1 MTITM
6 PAVLLRWPRMTSVL
20 CTATLHYS
28 LLLLAIWLSHTP
40 NTPWQHNGIRPSI
53 LEVSLI
59 GPASAVPDLLPA
71 RTNVN
76 TMVAATPLP
85 AKQVPERTQKAAARQ
100 TAQPTAL
107 PTPTSS
113 STVKAAPAQEASP
126 AQPVKATAN
135 TGSHDSKDNAID
147 HTTHGATGST
157 SNDVQRTQAA
167 QAAQATHQ
175 TSTAQNR
182 QAQPDYAYNPPPD
195 YPIALRENNI
205 SGIVHMQVL
214 VQIDGSPREITV
226 HKSSGY
232 RLMDEAAVRAVR
244 RWRFIPAL
252 DNGRASTGWVEFPI
266 RFSLTNS

>member
-1 MTITM
+1 MTLTM

-28 LLLLAIWLSHTP
+28 LLLLAVWMSQTSH
-40 NTPWQHNGIRPSI
+40 TPWQHHGIRAAI

-59 GPASAVPDLLPA
+59 GPVSPAPDLLPA
-71 RTNVN
+71 RTDPGAIAP
-76 TMVAATPLP
+76 AATPSP
-85 AKQVPERTQKAAARQ
+85 AKPVQQRTS
-100 TAQPTAL
+100 
-107 PTPTSS
+107 TPTVRQPVQPAVLPLPPA
-113 STVKAAPAQEASP
+113 STPEVSPAPAAI
-126 AQPVKATAN
+126 ATAD
-135 TGSHDSKDNAID
+135 TGSHDSNDKNEHQRGD
-147 HTTHGATGST
+147 ATGST
-157 SNDVQRTQAA
+157 SNDAQRTPAA
-167 QAAQATHQ
+167 QIAQATHQ
-175 TSTAQNR
+175 TNTAINR

-214 VQIDGSPREITV
+214 VQVDGSPQEITV

-252 DNGRASTGWVEFPI
+252 DNGRASTGWVAFPI